1 MKPQLYQ
8 TITKDGRFHIVLNKS
23 GEMVIMTRNAKLAQ
37 LIYNESFD
45 VPDDYTLNVEDG
57 VYVNN

>member
-8 TITKDGRFHIVLNKS
+8 TVTKDGRFHIVLNKS

-37 LIYNESFD
+37 LIYSESFD
-45 VPDDYTLNVEDG
+45 VPDDIH
-57 VYVNN
+57 